1 MEFKDNE
8 VNNWINGMSKEP
20 NKNNKPRI
28 VDDAGVDIETG
39 KSAMPS
45 MTVDRAQPKIT
56 EDEMSLN
63 QELMI
68 ILMEECGELIQACS
82 KAIRCNSYYRNE
94 KLVEEVGDVMCM
106 LELLEENNIINWT
119 EVDERVFK
127 KKKKLM
133 RWSNIY
139 NK

>member
-8 VNNWINGMSKEP
+8 VDNWINGMSKEP
-20 NKNNKPRI
+20 NQNNKPRI

-106 LELLEENNIINWT
+106 LELLHEYDLISWED
-119 EVDERVFK
+119 VYERVEV
-127 KKKKLM
+127 KKKKLK
-133 RWSNIY
+133 RWSNLL
-139 NK
+139 